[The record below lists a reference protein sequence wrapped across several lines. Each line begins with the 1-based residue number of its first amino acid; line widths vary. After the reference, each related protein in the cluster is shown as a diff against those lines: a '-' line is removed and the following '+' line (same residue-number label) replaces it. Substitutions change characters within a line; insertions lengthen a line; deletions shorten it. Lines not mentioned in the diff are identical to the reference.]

1 MSNKDR
7 PLVDR
12 TVFALAEHWMQDYE
26 TIADR
31 EDLTADR
38 EDLTWELAD
47 EIQGH
52 IEGFFDEAE
61 RNGRVR
67 FK

>member
-31 EDLTADR
+31 EDLT
-38 EDLTWELAD
+38 WELAD